1 MATAW
6 TVRDDTGRLLADFVG
21 PSPVEVGR
29 RIVPAHYDAFRLEVS
44 SSYRAL
50 FDRAVSQT
58 LERRGWQIVR
68 VRGRH
73 PMRPAC
79 AAGIG
84 ALP

>member
-1 MATAW
+1 
-6 TVRDDTGRLLADFVG
+6 
-21 PSPVEVGR
+21 
-29 RIVPAHYDAFRLEVS
+29 
-44 SSYRAL
+44 
-50 FDRAVSQT
+50 

>member
-1 MATAW
+1 MATNW

-21 PSPVEVGR
+21 SSSVEVGR
-29 RIVPAHYDAFRLEVS
+29 RIVLSHYDAFRLEVS
-44 SSYRAL
+44 PSYRAL
-50 FDRAVSQT
+50 FDRAVSLT

-79 AAGIG
+79 AA
-84 ALP
+84 